1 MAKRL
6 NPNLAKIH
14 RNYTVEEAA
23 NLFKVHK
30 NTIRSWIKNGLATN
44 DDKRPVLILGSDLKI
59 YLQEKRQSNKRQC
72 RPFEIYCVRC
82 RVPQIP
88 AESMVDFEPINQ
100 TSGRLIGL
108 CPHCGSI
115 INKFFSM
122 TKLENIQDKLDI
134 TLPKALKHINE
145 STNPLLNSDFKK

>member
-23 NLFKVHK
+23 NLFSVHK
-30 NTIRSWIKNGLATN
+30 NTVRAWIKSGLATN
-44 DDKRPVLILGSDLKI
+44 DDKRPVLILGSELKS
-59 YLQEKRQSNKRQC
+59 YLQAKRQSNKRKC
-72 RPFEIYCVRC
+72 KLFEIYCVRC
-82 RVPQIP
+82 RNPQLP
-88 AESMVDFEPINQ
+88 AENMVDFEPINH

-108 CPHCGSI
+108 CPKCGCI
-115 INKFFSM
+115 INKFFSI
-122 TKLENIQDKLDI
+122 TKLDQINDKLDI

-145 STNPLLNSDFKK
+145 SINPLLNSDFKK